1 MTNPLFF
8 KLGLCNEMCIGQN
21 NYVHERAAVAVCRKI
36 QRTYTL
42 YAWWDVYELDESIV
56 LNIIHCPN

>member
-1 MTNPLFF
+1 
-8 KLGLCNEMCIGQN
+8 MCIAQN